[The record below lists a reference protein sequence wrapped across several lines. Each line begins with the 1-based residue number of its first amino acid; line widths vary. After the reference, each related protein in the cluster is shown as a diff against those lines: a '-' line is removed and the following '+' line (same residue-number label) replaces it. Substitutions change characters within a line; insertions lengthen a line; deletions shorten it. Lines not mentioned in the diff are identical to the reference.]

1 MPDLPGGPPL
11 RNRVLTSILAVT
23 ALAVIVFALP
33 LAIVVQRLY
42 RTETV
47 TALQQEAARVAAVV
61 PDGLPWSAAA
71 LPSGNLPAGG
81 ASPTIVGVYDTAGRR
96 VAGAGPGL
104 SALAANGGTSQVRVG
119 RENIDLAVVVPIPSD
134 QKMVGTVRAALP
146 YSMVSQHVYRAWAA
160 MAVFAAAAIAL
171 AAVVARRQAVRLA
184 TPLERLTHAAR
195 ALGDGD
201 FTVRAERFGVREADT
216 ASRALEDT
224 ATHLGRLLARERTFS
239 SDVSHQLRTPLTA
252 LRAGLETAVE
262 RPDADLRPALRDAL
276 TRSEHLSDIVEDLV
290 SLLRQPGFSVVPVNV
305 AALLAEVTARW
316 EGPLATRDRRLALA
330 CEPGLL
336 CCLAPPAAVRQILD
350 VLISNA
356 LWHGEGTVTVAA
368 WQAGEYVDIEVSD
381 EGAGLDSES
390 AAAPGGGQWDGH
402 GRGLPLARSLAAAS
416 GGCLTLRRAGPEPVF
431 ALSLPAPGAL
441 APSPLP
447 ETAGQPGAADG
458 RQSVAPTSKR

>member
-1 MPDLPGGPPL
+1 
-11 RNRVLTSILAVT
+11 
-23 ALAVIVFALP
+23 
-33 LAIVVQRLY
+33 
-42 RTETV
+42 
-47 TALQQEAARVAAVV
+47 
-61 PDGLPWSAAA
+61 
-71 LPSGNLPAGG
+71 
-81 ASPTIVGVYDTAGRR
+81 
-96 VAGAGPGL
+96 
-104 SALAANGGTSQVRVG
+104 
-119 RENIDLAVVVPIPSD
+119 
-134 QKMVGTVRAALP
+134 
-146 YSMVSQHVYRAWAA
+146 

-262 RPDADLRPALRDAL
+262 RPDADLRSALRDAL

-330 CEPGLL
+330 CEPRLL

-381 EGAGLDSES
+381 EGAGLDSEG
-390 AAAPGGGQWDGH
+390 AAGPGGGQWDGH

-416 GGCLTLRRAGPEPVF
+416 GGCLTLRRAAPEPVF

-447 ETAGQPGAADG
+447 ETADQPGAAGG